1 MAAET
6 SGDVYRFDQFCLD
19 LARGTL
25 RGPGDVDL
33 ELRPKVHA
41 VLRYLV
47 EHPGVLHTREAL
59 LHALWPD
66 VVVSDDSLTQC
77 MSDLRRALGD
87 RAGAVLRTLPRRGYV
102 LVAPVTRDGAAGPA
116 PRAAAPA
123 PEPEPAPRSMA
134 DGRRDVLI
142 LHPIDGPA
150 GDAATAH
157 HARALTAELISEV
170 ARFEGLILIA
180 NPAAPQTQGY
190 RLRCELRELGPTWR
204 LSARLED
211 AASGAV
217 LWAHRE
223 EAQADAWPA
232 ALAGMANRL
241 AVLVDQ
247 QIEWQS
253 LLKARAA
260 PLDSLTTREL
270 YLLGRDHH
278 QRGTEADTRV
288 AWDLFDRAIRADPDF
303 ALANAW
309 QAFTV
314 QRVISHG
321 WGRWSEQEARDLS
334 LALARRAVDLAP
346 DSPLCLSRLA
356 YSLVL
361 HQRWEAALDAARAA
375 LATWRPAGRHSRITA
390 STVLAH
396 GGHPEE
402 AVAVMQRALALN
414 PAGHPTIHA
423 VLGRALLLAG
433 RAEEALPRFSRCVA
447 QLPDYGPAYH
457 SLVVAGI
464 ETGRIEEA
472 RAALRE
478 VIRLRPGWIPRN
490 HTGDWFFRDERD
502 AQRFL
507 AAFRAAGWTGVTA
520 P

>member
-1 MAAET
+1 VAAET
-6 SGDVYRFDQFCLD
+6 SDEVYRFDQFCLD

-33 ELRPKVHA
+33 ELRPKVYA
-41 VLRYLV
+41 ALRYLV
-47 EHPGVLHTREAL
+47 EHPGVLHRRDAL
-59 LHALWPD
+59 LEALWPD

-102 LVAPVTRDGAAGPA
+102 LVASVTRENAVLGEPRPA
-116 PRAAAPA
+116 PPPPPAQPA
-123 PEPEPAPRSMA
+123 PGTMVDR
-134 DGRRDVLI
+134 RRDSLI
-142 LHPIDGPA
+142 LHPIDSPA
-150 GDAATAH
+150 GDAATAQ
-157 HARALTAELISEV
+157 HARALTAELISEI
-170 ARFEGLILIA
+170 ARFEGLFLIA
-180 NPAAPQTQGY
+180 NPTALATQGY
-190 RLRCELRELGPTWR
+190 RLHCEVRELGGAWR

-223 EAQADAWPA
+223 EAQADTSPA
-232 ALAGMANRL
+232 ATAGMANRL

-247 QIEWQS
+247 QVEWQS
-253 LLKARAA
+253 LLRARAA
-260 PLDSLTTREL
+260 PQDRLTAREL

-278 QRGTEADTRV
+278 QRGTEADTRA

-303 ALANAW
+303 ALAYAW

-321 WGRWSEQEARDLS
+321 WGRWNDQDARDVS

-346 DSPLCLSRLA
+346 DSPLCLSRLS

-375 LATWRPAGRHSRITA
+375 LSTWRPAGRHSRITA

-402 AVAVMQRALALN
+402 AVVVMQQALALN

-433 RAEEALPRFSRCVA
+433 RAEEALARCNRCVA

-457 SLVVAGI
+457 SLVVAAI

-478 VIRLRPGWIPRN
+478 LVRLRPGWIPRN

-507 AAFRAAGWTGVTA
+507 AAFRAAGWVEA
-520 P
+520 AS